1 MLGNFSE
8 EAQFI
13 LLKSKE
19 EMIDLCHPYIGT
31 EHLVLAILKNSDDLS
46 SKLKA
51 YGLTY
56 NAFKEEILSVIGKG
70 SKRSPFYL
78 YTPLLKKIM
87 DNALLDAKDNNNGE
101 VTVAHL
107 FSCLL
112 EEGEGIAI
120 RILIGMNLN
129 LEEMYDD
136 FSFKLVNKSKKRHK
150 KLLVE
155 ELGVNLVEKALNKGL
170 DPVIGRD
177 DEINRLVEILC
188 RRTKNNPILIGEAGV
203 GKTAVVEGLASRIA
217 SGEVPSSLMNKK
229 IISLDMASVVS
240 GTKYRGEFEERMQKI
255 LKEISECGDIILFI
269 DEIHTLVGAGGA
281 EGAIDASN
289 ILKPA
294 LARGEIKC
302 IGATTIQEYKKYI
315 EQDKALDR
323 RFQQIMIKEPSRD
336 ATIGILNKLKP
347 IYEKFH
353 KVIIPDSLIES
364 LVDLSNKYI
373 YNRHNPDKS
382 IDVLDEVCSMVSV
395 SVSKDE
401 KEVNQLRREL
411 DSVKKDKNAFILDN
425 DIESA
430 YTYLKK
436 ESNITSEINQLTSSL
451 KESGKVISI
460 KDVAFVINKKTGIPV
475 YEIMN
480 DNVDSIKRLK
490 SSLRKNII
498 GQDKAIDELIS
509 VTKKIKL
516 GYSNNKLKSFLFVG
530 PTGVG
535 KTNLVKVYARE
546 LFGDDNLIRLD
557 MSEYADSTAINKIIG
572 SSPGYVGYNDN
583 NNILD
588 KLKDRPNAI
597 LLLDEIDKAHPQ
609 VINLLYQMLDE
620 GCISDSRNNTI
631 NLNNNIVIMTSN
643 LGFEESKLGFNKD
656 DDVNVRSSLLGKFPV
671 SLINRIDSVIK
682 FNYLKESDIRVIIKN
697 RLDSLKKRYS
707 EFSYS
712 SSLID
717 DIIKEC
723 EYQEFGARRIDK
735 IIDKRVESIIID
747 KVLSGDKLFLDGLV
761 EYQV

>member
-70 SKRSPFYL
+70 SKKSPFYL
-78 YTPLLKKIM
+78 YTHLLKKIM

-203 GKTAVVEGLASRIA
+203 GKTAVVEELASRIA
-217 SGEVPSSLMNKK
+217 SGEVPSSLMSKK

-353 KVIIPDSLIES
+353 KVVIPDDLIES

-411 DSVKKDKNAFILDN
+411 DSVKRDKNAFILDN

-480 DNVDSIKRLK
+480 DKGDSISKLE
-490 SSLRKNII
+490 SSLRESII

-572 SSPGYVGYNDN
+572 SSPGYVGYSDN

-620 GCISDSRNNTI
+620 GCISDSRNNI
-631 NLNNNIVIMTSN
+631 VNLSNNIVIMTSN
-643 LGFEESKLGFNKD
+643 LGFEESRLGFNQEA
-656 DDVNVRSSLLGKFPV
+656 DVNVRSSLLSKFPV

-682 FNYLKESDIRVIIKN
+682 FNYLKENDIRVIIKN

-712 SSLID
+712 SSLVD

-747 KVLSGDKLFLDGLV
+747 KVLSGDKLFLDCLV

>member
-70 SKRSPFYL
+70 SKKSPFYL

-101 VTVAHL
+101 VTVSHL

-170 DPVIGRD
+170 DPVVGRD
-177 DEINRLVEILC
+177 DEINRLIEILC

-203 GKTAVVEGLASRIA
+203 GKTAVVEELASRIA
-217 SGEVPSSLMNKK
+217 LGEVPSSLMSKK

-353 KVIIPDSLIES
+353 KVVIPDDLIES

-411 DSVKKDKNAFILDN
+411 DSVKRDKNA
-425 DIESA
+425 
-430 YTYLKK
+430 Y
-436 ESNITSEINQLTSSL
+436 
-451 KESGKVISI
+451 
-460 KDVAFVINKKTGIPV
+460 
-475 YEIMN
+475 
-480 DNVDSIKRLK
+480 
-490 SSLRKNII
+490 
-498 GQDKAIDELIS
+498 
-509 VTKKIKL
+509 
-516 GYSNNKLKSFLFVG
+516 
-530 PTGVG
+530 
-535 KTNLVKVYARE
+535 
-546 LFGDDNLIRLD
+546 
-557 MSEYADSTAINKIIG
+557 
-572 SSPGYVGYNDN
+572 
-583 NNILD
+583 
-588 KLKDRPNAI
+588 
-597 LLLDEIDKAHPQ
+597 
-609 VINLLYQMLDE
+609 
-620 GCISDSRNNTI
+620 
-631 NLNNNIVIMTSN
+631 
-643 LGFEESKLGFNKD
+643 
-656 DDVNVRSSLLGKFPV
+656 
-671 SLINRIDSVIK
+671 
-682 FNYLKESDIRVIIKN
+682 
-697 RLDSLKKRYS
+697 
-707 EFSYS
+707 
-712 SSLID
+712 
-717 DIIKEC
+717 
-723 EYQEFGARRIDK
+723 
-735 IIDKRVESIIID
+735 
-747 KVLSGDKLFLDGLV
+747 
-761 EYQV
+761 